1 MKTGAL
7 AALLLA
13 AVGRG
18 LAAQAGVAARLDARV
33 APEVVIAVRALA
45 DTAAGR
51 GLPVEPLIQKA
62 LEGGAKRVPA
72 DRIIAAVRAL
82 AGQLDA
88 AAAALREA
96 GLPTPDA
103 DAVEAGTFALKA
115 GLGASQVRDLARAS
129 RAPYTP
135 AATLRVAATLAAL
148 GVPAEQTVDLVRRAI
163 DQRVAP
169 SDLFELPG
177 RVEAEV
183 GRGVPPAQAA
193 FGLSQAAA
201 AHAAH
206 GPPWDVP
213 PGKGKSRKP

>member
-7 AALLLA
+7 TALLLA
-13 AVGRG
+13 VLGRA

-33 APEVVIAVRALA
+33 APEVVIAVQALA
-45 DTAAGR
+45 DTAAAR

-62 LEGGAKRVPA
+62 LEGGAKGVPA
-72 DRIIAAVRAL
+72 DRVIAAVRTL
-82 AGQLDA
+82 VGQLDA
-88 AAAALREA
+88 AAGALREA
-96 GLPTPDA
+96 GLPTTDS

-115 GLGASQVRDLARAS
+115 GLRANQVRDLARAS

-148 GVPAEQTVDLVRRAI
+148 GVPPKETVDLV
-163 DQRVAP
+163 QRTIAQGVAP
-169 SDLFELPG
+169 SELLDLPEQ
-177 RVEAEV
+177 VQAEV

>member
-72 DRIIAAVRAL
+72 DRIIAGRITTMPTRNASS
-82 AGQLDA
+82 A
-88 AAAALREA
+88 AA
-96 GLPTPDA
+96 PPDPNA
-103 DAVEAGTFALKA
+103 IPID
-115 GLGASQVRDLARAS
+115 VRIS
-129 RAPYTP
+129 P
-135 AATLRVAATLAAL
+135 AAAPPESRWNNQKPDTSVIRATIGRMTGRRRRISAAISFPPS
-148 GVPAEQTVDLVRRAI
+148 GPASASAGIRKNVWNAIMPTHNAPKNTWAKRRMSI
-163 DQRVAP
+163 TCD
-169 SDLFELPG
+169 S
-177 RVEAEV
+177 
-183 GRGVPPAQAA
+183 
-193 FGLSQAAA
+193 LS
-201 AHAAH
+201 
-206 GPPWDVP
+206 
-213 PGKGKSRKP
+213 S